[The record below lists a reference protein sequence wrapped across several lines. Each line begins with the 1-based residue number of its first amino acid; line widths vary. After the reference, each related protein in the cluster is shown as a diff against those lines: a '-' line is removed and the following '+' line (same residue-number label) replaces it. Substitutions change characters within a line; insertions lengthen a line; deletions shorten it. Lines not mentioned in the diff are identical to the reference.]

1 MRTTTAPSAGFR
13 LTPQRAEI
21 LRLLEGNTSHPSAEE
36 IYRRVHRKFP
46 GMSFATVYNT
56 LQSLLGRGELLEI
69 RIDPK
74 RSRFDPFTPQH
85 AHLMCVKCGAI
96 ADVRTPAE
104 LKPLGKP
111 AGFKVLS
118 CNVEFYGVCPACA
131 GKTATKEAAKWQKRT
146 QKRTRK

>member
-1 MRTTTAPSAGFR
+1 MKKRRGTPPSPFR
-13 LTPQRAEI
+13 MTPQRAEI

-56 LQSLLGRGELLEI
+56 LQSLLSRGELLEI
-69 RIDPK
+69 RIDRD
-74 RSRFDPFTPQH
+74 RSRFDPSPTPH

-96 ADVRTPAE
+96 ADVRQPAG

-111 AGFKVLS
+111 AGFSVLS
-118 CNVEFYGVCPACA
+118 CNVEFYGICPACA
-131 GKTATKEAAKWQKRT
+131 GKTASKEAKKCQKKRT
-146 QKRTRK
+146 GK

>member
-1 MRTTTAPSAGFR
+1 MKKRPGVPQSRFR
-13 LTPQRAEI
+13 MTPQRAEI

-36 IYRRVHRKFP
+36 IYRGVHRKFP
-46 GMSFATVYNT
+46 RISFATVYNT
-56 LQSLLGRGELLEI
+56 LQSLFRKGELLEI

-74 RSRFDPFTPQH
+74 RSRFDPSTAPH
-85 AHLMCVKCGAI
+85 AHLMCVKCGTI
-96 ADVRTPAE
+96 ADVRRPAK

-131 GKTATKEAAKWQKRT
+131 GKAAPKEAAKC